1 MLVTNF
7 KTYPESTGKN
17 ALKLAK
23 IHEKAARKTKN
34 IAIAVQPAD
43 LLRVTQLKIP
53 VFAQHIDPVSPGRN
67 TGSVTPESVKAAGA
81 MGVLLNHSENPM
93 KPWDVENAI
102 KLCRKA
108 GLRTLVFVS
117 NLSEASDLKGFRP
130 DFLAYEVPELIST
143 GRPIS
148 KERPQEI
155 QEFVRL
161 LKETK
166 IIPLCGAG
174 ISKPEDVR
182 TAKKLGT
189 KGVVVSSA
197 IVKAKNPAKVIE
209 SLIKSF

>member
-23 IHEKAARKTKN
+23 IHEKAAKRKN
-34 IAIAVQPAD
+34 IVIAVQPAD
-43 LLRVTQLKIP
+43 LMRVTNLKIP
-53 VFAQHIDPVSPGRN
+53 VFAQHIDPITPGRN
-67 TGSVTPESVKAAGA
+67 TGFVTPESVKATGA
-81 MGVLLNHSENPM
+81 RGVMLNHSEHPM
-93 KPWDVENAI
+93 KPWDVETAI

-117 NLSEASDLKGFRP
+117 NLSEASDLKGFGP

-148 KERPQEI
+148 KERPHEI
-155 QEFVRL
+155 QEFVNL
-161 LKETK
+161 LADTK
-166 IIPLCGAG
+166 IVPLCGAG
-174 ISKPEDVR
+174 ISRPDDVR
-182 TAKKLGT
+182 VAKKLGT

-197 IVKAKNPAKVIE
+197 IVKAKDPAKVIA
-209 SLIKSF
+209 SLVKEF